1 MDLQKL
7 STLKEKLMI
16 AKDFKEPWEYFFD
29 NFGENPLFLELGEQ
43 AENPMLQAVITKI
56 GQQVFQR
63 EDISVNHLLL
73 TEIETHQFCH
83 GAGFIEG
90 QVVTIFFFK
99 DIDMGL
105 FAMALGGSDISLA
118 RFTSLELKT
127 NKDVFF
133 APPTSTAIN

>member
-1 MDLQKL
+1 MDLHKL
-7 STLKEKLMI
+7 STLKEKLMV
-16 AKDFKEPWEYFFD
+16 AEDFKDPWEYFFEH
-29 NFGENPLFLELGEQ
+29 FGENPLFLQLGQQ
-43 AENPMLQAVITKI
+43 ATNPMLKAVVTKI

-63 EDISVNHLLL
+63 QDITVNHLLI
-73 TEIETHQFCH
+73 TEIEAHQFLH

-90 QVVTIFFFK
+90 LVVTIFFFK

-105 FAMALGGSDISLA
+105 FAMALGGSEISLA

-133 APPTSTAIN
+133 APSVSTAIN